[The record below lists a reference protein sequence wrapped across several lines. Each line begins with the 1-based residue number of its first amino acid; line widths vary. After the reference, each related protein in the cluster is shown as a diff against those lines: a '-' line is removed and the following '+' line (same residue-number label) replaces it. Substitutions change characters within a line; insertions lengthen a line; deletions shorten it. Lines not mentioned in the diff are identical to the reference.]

1 MEIRPFF
8 VDIFFTAQLFYSREM
23 TVSQKS
29 VTQIYCI
36 SILNRFAV
44 LQLINIIIPDNIFF
58 DIAIIF
64 FLFFSNLHFLIK
76 IVIFEIDFEVKNL
89 NIGKKVLIN

>member
-8 VDIFFTAQLFYSREM
+8 VDIFFTTQLFYSRQM
-23 TVSQKS
+23 TVSQKI

-44 LQLINIIIPDNIFF
+44 LQLINIIIPDNI
-58 DIAIIF
+58 IF
-64 FLFFSNLHFLIK
+64 FSLVIYNLQFLIK